1 MAVSRRLELLNDC
14 EYPSARHSRA
24 IDPRKKKNNEMVTL
38 LKAHGA
44 DQSQALVI
52 AAFQPKD
59 EDLDLLKSLL
69 DRGASVNTRKRP
81 LGMTALMFACMWG
94 KTAWV
99 KLLLEN
105 GADIDLQVGG
115 SGRVDGLDVCFPARS
130 LREAVAALGRRKSH
144 LFDYKKT
151 FWRKRRISP

>member
-1 MAVSRRLELLNDC
+1 MAGVEKVGISNDC

-59 EDLDLLKSLL
+59 EDLELLKILL
-69 DRGASVNTRKRP
+69 DGGASVNTRKRP

-94 KTAWV
+94 KTASV
-99 KLLLEN
+99 RLFLEN
-105 GADIDLQVGG
+105 GADIDLQVERSGG
-115 SGRVDGLDVCFPARS
+115 VDGLDVCFPARS
-130 LREAVAALGRRKSH
+130 LRDRKDSLGEMGQREHKGQ
-144 LFDYKKT
+144 
-151 FWRKRRISP
+151 